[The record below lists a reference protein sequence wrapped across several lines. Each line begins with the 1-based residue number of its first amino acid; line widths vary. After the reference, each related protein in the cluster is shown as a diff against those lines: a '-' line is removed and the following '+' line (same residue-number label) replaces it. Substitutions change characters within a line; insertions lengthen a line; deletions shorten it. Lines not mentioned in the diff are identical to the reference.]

1 MDGFLS
7 DGDIDQSGQRLVT
20 LLTNHSAPLTG
31 LYDDDDD
38 DEDDVVS
45 VEFAQLKLLE
55 YFCG

>member
-7 DGDIDQSGQRLVT
+7 DGDIDQSEQRLVT
-20 LLTNHSAPLTG
+20 WLTNHSAPLTG
-31 LYDDDDD
+31 LYDDD

-55 YFCG
+55 YFCC